1 MPPYEASRF
10 APPAP
15 VALVSFHD
23 AASGKAVPD
32 VEMLIDSGADVTVVP
47 GRVLDRLG
55 VSVTQGVHFEVAAF
69 DGGRALAEAATLE
82 MHWMSRVFRGQ
93 FLVAALDH
101 GILGRNVLNSVGLL
115 LDGPHLSWDVVTTS
129 KVG

>member
-1 MPPYEASRF
+1 MPQYEASRF

-23 AASGKAVPD
+23 AASGKSVSD

-47 GRVLDRLG
+47 GRILDQLG
-55 VSVTQGVHFEVAAF
+55 VSVTPGVHFEVAAF
-69 DGGRALAEAATLE
+69 HGGRALAEVAALE

-115 LDGPHLSWDVVTTS
+115 LDGPRLTWEVAAS